1 MTVCLAMLVK
11 DNPEVVARAL
21 RSLRPFVDT
30 WIIMV
35 NEGDAADLSGAVTS
49 TLADL
54 PGELLECPWVS
65 PGANQTLLFAMARD
79 RADYT
84 LVFDGDDL
92 LEAEPG
98 FVLPELTADVYCLV
112 IVDENL
118 CYPRRQLFKNTLA
131 WRSEGAYHETQVA
144 DGVRTEE
151 TLTGLTYR
159 RCHDGARG
167 SDMARHAKFAEGLE
181 AEMLKDPTNTR
192 NAFYLAQCYRDCGNV
207 GAAIE
212 AYEKRVKM
220 AGWDQEVYYSL
231 LQIGRLLEM
240 FPDAIASVRDV
251 YLRAYNLC
259 PKRAEAPYSLAKY
272 CRLRGEY
279 ELAHLFAREA
289 ALLRTFSPDTL
300 FAELDVYTWRALDEY
315 AIAAYWT
322 GRDAEA
328 LAANTRLL
336 YEGACPESERARIL
350 ANRQFS
356 IARSA
361 PQPTS
366 LPQTEQLTET
376 AAP

>member
-21 RSLRPFVDT
+21 RSVRPFVDT

-35 NEGDAADLSGAVTS
+35 NEGDADALRAAVNGA
-49 TLADL
+49 LGDL

-65 PGANQTLLFAMARD
+65 MGANQTLLFAMARP

-92 LEAEPG
+92 LEAPEG
-98 FVLPELTADVYCLV
+98 FRLPELTADVYRLV
-112 IVDENL
+112 IVDGPIT
-118 CYPRRQLFKNTLA
+118 YPRRQLFKNTLA

-167 SDMARHAKFAEGLE
+167 VDLARHAKFAEGLE

-220 AGWDQEVYYSL
+220 GGWDQEVYYSL
-231 LQIGRLLEM
+231 LSIGRLLEM

-251 YLRAYNLC
+251 YLRAFNLC

-272 CRLRGEY
+272 CRLRGERV
-279 ELAHLFAREA
+279 LAYLFAREA
-289 ALLRTFSPDTL
+289 ALLRTFPDDAL
-300 FAELDVYTWRALDEY
+300 FAEPAVYTWQALDEW

-322 GRDAEA
+322 ERDADAIALNELLLRREA
-328 LAANTRLL
+328 L
-336 YEGACPESERARIL
+336 PKSEHARIL
-350 ANRQFS
+350 SNRQFS
-356 IARSA
+356 LTRRAA
-361 PQPTS
+361 QQAAHT
-366 LPQTEQLTET
+366 TET
-376 AAP
+376 LTP